1 MVGFGLRLL
10 KTRGLKVCLRV
21 FWTRPVRPV
30 SQDLNCPT
38 GQTGPEHRSDRS
50 VWAVLRFEK
59 FLSLLLPLCD
69 PGLLLR
75 DSSFIAILADLG
87 SRVCGFFGT

>member
-10 KTRGLKVCLRV
+10 EIHGLKVCLRV

-30 SQDLNCPT
+30 GET
-38 GQTGPEHRSDRS
+38 GQTGFELPDRSDRS
-50 VWAVLRFEK
+50 VCDVLRFEK

-75 DSSFIAILADLG
+75 DRLFIAILADLN
-87 SRVCGFFGT
+87 SRAYGGFGI